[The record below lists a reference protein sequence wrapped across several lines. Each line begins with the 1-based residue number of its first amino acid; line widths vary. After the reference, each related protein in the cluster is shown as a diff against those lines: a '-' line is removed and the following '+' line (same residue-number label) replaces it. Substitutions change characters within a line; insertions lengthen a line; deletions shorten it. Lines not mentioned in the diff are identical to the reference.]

1 MKTSAAQTTVAKR
14 DFVERLAICAE
25 EDGMPRI
32 AGRLFAFLMVHD
44 GAYSLDEL
52 ADALQASKASVS
64 TNARLLEERG
74 VLIRGSSPGDRR
86 DFYQIAPAPWQ
97 NLIVNAQR
105 KVQKFKDTVDDMLAV
120 LSASEAGPR
129 RRLRE
134 AALFY
139 EFVIDDLRG
148 LQTRWTNVLR
158 AAEESGLH
166 EEAGAAKA
174 KDRK

>member
-1 MKTSAAQTTVAKR
+1 MAKTSAQTAAAKR
-14 DFVERLAICAE
+14 DFVERLAVCSE

-32 AGRLFAFLMVHD
+32 AGRLLAFLMVHD

-52 ADALQASKASVS
+52 AEALQASKASVS

-74 VLIRGSSPGDRR
+74 VLLRGGSPGDRR

-97 NLIVNAQR
+97 NVIVNARR
-105 KVQKFKDTVDDMLAV
+105 KVQKFKETVDDTLQA
-120 LSASEAGPR
+120 LPASETGPR

-139 EFVIDDLRG
+139 EFVMDDLRE
-148 LQTRWTNVLR
+148 LQSRWANVLR

-174 KDRK
+174 KDRR